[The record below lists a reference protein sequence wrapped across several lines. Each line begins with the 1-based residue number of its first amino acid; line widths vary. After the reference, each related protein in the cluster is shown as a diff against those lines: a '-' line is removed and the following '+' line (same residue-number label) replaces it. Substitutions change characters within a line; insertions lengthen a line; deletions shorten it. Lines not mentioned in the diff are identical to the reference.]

1 MVFRN
6 KCVVLLSGGLDSAV
20 TLALAIDKGHDC
32 YALSFDYGQR
42 HRIEIDYATRL
53 CRKLDVKYHKIFSI
67 DMRFGGD
74 NALTGNS
81 EVPAAN
87 AKNTGIPLTYVPA
100 RNSVFLSIA
109 TAWAETIGAS
119 DIFLGAN
126 SADYNGYPDCRPEYF
141 SAFENVINLGTK
153 AGVTEEGFRIRTP
166 LIKLNKTE
174 IIALGLKLGIS
185 HELTFSCYNPIGSKR
200 CGVCD
205 ACVLLSDGINAMGS
219 I

>member
-42 HRIEIDYATRL
+42 HRIELYYASRL
-53 CRKLDVKYHKIFSI
+53 CNKLDVRYHKIFNI

-74 NALTGNS
+74 SALTGNS
-81 EVPAAN
+81 DVPTADL
-87 AKNTGIPLTYVPA
+87 KNVGIPLTYVPA

-119 DIFLGAN
+119 DIYLGAN
-126 SADYNGYPDCRPEYF
+126 NADYSGYPDCRPEF
-141 SAFENVINLGTK
+141 FKAFEDVINLGTK
-153 AGVTEEGFRIRTP
+153 AGITEDGFRIRTP
-166 LIKLNKTE
+166 LIKLNKSE
-174 IIALGLKLGIS
+174 IIALGLKLGIN
-185 HELTFSCYNPIGSKR
+185 HEMTFSCYNPIDSKK

-205 ACVLLSDGINAMGS
+205 ACVLLSDGLKAME
-219 I
+219 

>member
-1 MVFRN
+1 MISRN

-42 HRIEIDYATRL
+42 HRIELDYATRL
-53 CRKLDVKYHKIFSI
+53 CRKLDVKYHKIFNI

-81 EVPAAN
+81 DVPMAN
-87 AKNTGIPLTYVPA
+87 IKNHGIPLTYVPA

-126 SADYNGYPDCRPEYF
+126 NADYNGYPDCRPEYF
-141 SAFENVINLGTK
+141 RAFEDVINLGTK
-153 AGVTEEGFRIRTP
+153 AGVTKDGFRIRTP
-166 LIKLNKTE
+166 LIKLSKTE
-174 IIALGLKLGIS
+174 IIRLGLMLGIS
-185 HELTFSCYNPIGSKR
+185 HDLTFSCYNPLDSKR

-205 ACVLLSDGINAMGS
+205 ACVLLSDGLRS
-219 I
+219 IQST